1 MSSASLFN
9 GLKNF
14 IAKNYSGEA
23 GRMLVHTGA
32 IGWTLSS
39 IAQIIAI
46 VINDK
51 IPKEQKM
58 FLVPQEAADA
68 AVNILSFYCITQSC
82 NSLSKLLVNTGKWL
96 PKTVRQFLNNNSL
109 SDKVGK
115 VGFNIL
121 KDANL
126 PADLASTFK
135 KYRTIVDVGATTMG
149 TVLSCNV
156 VTPVLRNYFAAERQK
171 SAIKKLNESK
181 MNKPPVNYFPTP
193 TMSDFQSRLNRGSLK
208 I

>member
-1 MSSASLFN
+1 MSSSSLFN
-9 GLKNF
+9 SVKNS
-14 IAKNYSGEA
+14 IAKYYSGNA
-23 GRMLVHTGA
+23 GKMLVHTGA

-39 IAQIIAI
+39 VAQILAI

-82 NSLSKLLVNTGKWL
+82 NSLAKLLTSTGKWV
-96 PKTVRQFLNNNSL
+96 PKAVKEFLVNNNLAS
-109 SDKVGK
+109 KIGK
-115 VGFNIL
+115 VDFNVL

-126 PADLASTFK
+126 PADMAKSFK
-135 KYRTIVDVGATTMG
+135 NFSTIVDVGATTAG
-149 TVLSCNV
+149 SVLSCNI

-171 SAIKKLNESK
+171 SAIDKLNESK
-181 MNKPPVNYFPTP
+181 MNKPEVNYFPRP
-193 TMSDFQSRLNRGSLK
+193 SMVDFQSRINSGSLK